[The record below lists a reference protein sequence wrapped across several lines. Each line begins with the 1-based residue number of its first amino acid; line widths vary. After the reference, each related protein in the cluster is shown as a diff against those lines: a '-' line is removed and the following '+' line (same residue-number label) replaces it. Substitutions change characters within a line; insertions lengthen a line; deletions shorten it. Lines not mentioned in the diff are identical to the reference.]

1 MDARTILLISVALNV
16 PILMFMIQGRLRR
29 ADIPGQTEWIGGI
42 LLVWLASLLM
52 LLRGSIPDFFS
63 IALGNACWLFCL
75 LAFTTGTYKFLE
87 LPSRLPTSVYV
98 MCTVSAILIGLFA
111 YVPSPWP
118 RFPAINIRVVVAS
131 AAGALLCVSVLLGM
145 KKTAPRLKPCVEI
158 LQLPV
163 WGFALVSLLRL
174 IATLVAPL
182 HSVTPFQGS
191 AGQSLLVFGLL
202 VVDLMVAWAMVYANN
217 RRLDIE
223 RREKVAAL
231 ADSET
236 HIRRFLEAA
245 PVALFSMCSDGSILY
260 ANGRF
265 TKQLG
270 YPLAEIPTLDAF
282 FEHVFPDR
290 GYRDA
295 QRTKWQAL
303 LSPSDKNERTELRFE
318 SALRCKD
325 GQERT
330 FGVQASA
337 MGDEV
342 LLTLFDLST
351 HKEAEQALRFAKEE
365 AERAT
370 RSKSLFL
377 ANMSHELRTPM
388 NAILGLSQLA
398 RESLADKNELRE
410 TRHFLAQ
417 IHSSAGALLG
427 ILNDILDVSK
437 LEAGRMELEQV
448 PFDLHAV
455 IDQQELLHGQKVK
468 ERGLTFSITISP
480 AVPRFLVGDQLRL
493 SQILTNLLSNAI
505 KFTERG
511 SVSLQIEPMATE
523 STPDKDAPMHLRF
536 VVADT
541 GIGMNEAQVASLGQ
555 PFVQADASTTRK
567 FGGTGLGLYIS
578 KQLVGL
584 LGGRLEV
591 QSQVGQG
598 SRFVLIAPF
607 LQVPASRVRPLP
619 SDSDRS
625 AQFRPLPLRP
635 LRVLIVEDNPINQL
649 VAQRFLEKLG
659 ITTELAQN
667 GEQALGL
674 LRAQRDID
682 LVLMDVQMPVMDG
695 LEATQRIRGELGLV
709 LLPIVAMTAHAF
721 PEERERCLAAGMN
734 DHVAKPISAAGLA
747 EVIARWVPVDPAH

>member
-1 MDARTILLISVALNV
+1 
-16 PILMFMIQGRLRR
+16 
-29 ADIPGQTEWIGGI
+29 
-42 LLVWLASLLM
+42 
-52 LLRGSIPDFFS
+52 
-63 IALGNACWLFCL
+63 
-75 LAFTTGTYKFLE
+75 
-87 LPSRLPTSVYV
+87 
-98 MCTVSAILIGLFA
+98 
-111 YVPSPWP
+111 
-118 RFPAINIRVVVAS
+118 
-131 AAGALLCVSVLLGM
+131 
-145 KKTAPRLKPCVEI
+145 
-158 LQLPV
+158 
-163 WGFALVSLLRL
+163 
-174 IATLVAPL
+174 
-182 HSVTPFQGS
+182 
-191 AGQSLLVFGLL
+191 
-202 VVDLMVAWAMVYANN
+202 
-217 RRLDIE
+217 
-223 RREKVAAL
+223 
-231 ADSET
+231 
-236 HIRRFLEAA
+236 
-245 PVALFSMCSDGSILY
+245 
-260 ANGRF
+260 
-265 TKQLG
+265 
-270 YPLAEIPTLDAF
+270 
-282 FEHVFPDR
+282 
-290 GYRDA
+290 
-295 QRTKWQAL
+295 
-303 LSPSDKNERTELRFE
+303 
-318 SALRCKD
+318 
-325 GQERT
+325 
-330 FGVQASA
+330 
-337 MGDEV
+337 
-342 LLTLFDLST
+342 
-351 HKEAEQALRFAKEE
+351 
-365 AERAT
+365 
-370 RSKSLFL
+370 
-377 ANMSHELRTPM
+377 
-388 NAILGLSQLA
+388 
-398 RESLADKNELRE
+398 
-410 TRHFLAQ
+410 
-417 IHSSAGALLG
+417 
-427 ILNDILDVSK
+427 
-437 LEAGRMELEQV
+437 
-448 PFDLHAV
+448 
-455 IDQQELLHGQKVK
+455 
-468 ERGLTFSITISP
+468 
-480 AVPRFLVGDQLRL
+480 
-493 SQILTNLLSNAI
+493 ILTNLLSNAI

-541 GIGMNEAQVASLGQ
+541 GIGMNEAQVAALGQ